1 VSTLVRELA
10 VKLFAVILTHGAAWR
25 RSVPLEGQVDW
36 TAHAAF
42 MDALFADG
50 FVALGGPL
58 EATEDVLLIVRA
70 DTPVEIAERLHDD
83 PWHRQDL
90 LRISRIAPWTI
101 RLGSLA

>member
-1 VSTLVRELA
+1 M
-10 VKLFAVILTHGAAWR
+10 KLFAVILTHGAAWR
-25 RSVPLEGQVDW
+25 RSVPLEGQQDW

-42 MDALFADG
+42 MDALAGEG

-58 EATEDVLLIVRA
+58 ESTEDVLLIIRA
-70 DTPVEIAERLHDD
+70 GTPVEIAERLGAD

-101 RLGSLA
+101 RLGTLA

>member
-1 VSTLVRELA
+1 M
-10 VKLFAVILTHGAAWR
+10 KLFAVILTHGAAWHR
-25 RSVPLEGQVDW
+25 GVPLEGQADW

-42 MDALFADG
+42 MDALVDDG

-58 EATEDVLLIVRA
+58 ETTEDVLLIIRA
-70 DTPVEIAERLHDD
+70 EDPTDIADRLATD
-83 PWHRQDL
+83 PWHQQDL

>member
-1 VSTLVRELA
+1 VR
-10 VKLFAVILTHGAAWR
+10 LFAVILTHGAAWR
-25 RSVPLEGQVDW
+25 RGVPLEGQMDW

-42 MDALFADG
+42 MDALLEDS

-58 EATEDVLLIVRA
+58 ETTDDVLLIVRA
-70 DTPVEIAERLHDD
+70 ESPAEIADRLGAD
-83 PWHRQDL
+83 PWHQQDL